1 MAASSEE
8 AAVGTVAEERLNKY
22 LTFALGSEEYGLE
35 ILKVREIIGLM
46 EITRVPRMP
55 DFVRGVINLRGKIIP
70 VIDLRLKF
78 GMNEQEDTKETCI
91 IVVDLEDLLIGVV
104 VDKVSE
110 VLDIIADKIEEAPD
124 FGISVDTE
132 FILGVGKCDDNVV
145 MILDI
150 AKVLTTDDIN
160 RLLQSGGE

>member
-1 MAASSEE
+1 MGASFEE
-8 AAVGTVAEERLNKY
+8 AAIGTVTEQKLNKY
-22 LTFALGSEEYGLE
+22 LTFALGNEEYGLE

-46 EITRVPRMP
+46 DITRVPRMP
-55 DFVRGVINLRGKIIP
+55 DFIRGVINLRGKIIP

-78 GMNEQEDTKETCI
+78 GMDELEDTKETCI
-91 IVVDLEDLLIGVV
+91 IVVDLERLLIGVV
-104 VDKVSE
+104 VDQVSE
-110 VLDIIADKIEEAPD
+110 VLDIVENKIEDTPD

-132 FILGVGKCDDNVV
+132 FILGVGKCDENVV